1 VDSSDQIAKMVDGKH
16 PRHLGREAVFQAL
29 YSQYISNENEAKILH
44 DILGRYDFDKEV
56 EQYVTN
62 LFYRAV
68 ENKNY
73 IVETITKYLE
83 NWEWSRVALL
93 DRLILQMATAELFY
107 IDDVPPKV
115 TIAEAIEIAQQYSTS
130 DSSAFVNGIMDAIY
144 KEQKRTEDS

>member
-1 VDSSDQIAKMVDGKH
+1 MTDGKH

-29 YSQYISNENEAKILH
+29 YSLYISQENEAKILD
-44 DILGRYDFDKEV
+44 DIKGRYDFDQDT
-56 EQYVTN
+56 EQYVSD

-73 IVETITKYLE
+73 IIETVTKYLE

-115 TIAEAIEIAQQYSTS
+115 TIAEAIEIAKQYSTS
-130 DSSAFVNGIMDAIY
+130 DSSAFVNGILDAIY
-144 KEQKRTEDS
+144 KEQKQEKGG